1 MADALVCKKP
11 VLDLACKNARHVN
24 GTENM
29 NETSV
34 IKASAGKFEDDFLSE
49 VLPARSAAAGG
60 AAPPATM
67 PVDPVVSS
75 SAQSDDLPAAAC
87 WSDAAAA
94 GVDELAQTTL
104 VLRADADS
112 QGRYS
117 LDPEQSA
124 MLRQELGAWLDSIR
138 RSPELAGT
146 LLSSV
151 VRDQVARRAVQDLLA
166 AAQTSTTQV
175 WASCLPSGRPV
186 VIATAQGLDSV
197 DRDTLVRRMHHQA
210 LAALR
215 DAELPHDEG
224 ALSGYERGVAQES
237 M

>member
-1 MADALVCKKP
+1 
-11 VLDLACKNARHVN
+11 
-24 GTENM
+24 M
-29 NETSV
+29 NQTSV
-34 IKASAGKFEDDFLSE
+34 NKEGAGKFDDDFLRD
-49 VLPARSAAAGG
+49 VLPAQPAAGL
-60 AAPPATM
+60 AAPTANM
-67 PVDPVVSS
+67 SADPV
-75 SAQSDDLPAAAC
+75 ATPLIQSEGLPVAAC

-117 LDPEQSA
+117 LDSEQSA
-124 MLRQELGAWLDSIR
+124 MLRQELGAWLEGIR
-138 RSPELAGT
+138 RSPQFVGALMSPAA
-146 LLSSV
+146 
-151 VRDQVARRAVQDLLA
+151 RDQVARRAVQDLLA
-166 AAQTSTTQV
+166 AAQTSATQV

-215 DAELPHDEG
+215 DADLPHDET
-224 ALSGYERGVAQES
+224 ALSGYERGVAQEI